1 MNLSNGAAIGFGP
14 CNTVDFLIYSENVFN
29 EGLYMQEL
37 WFLLPMVILV
47 AGSLFIITRANH
59 DD

>member
-1 MNLSNGAAIGFGP
+1 M
-14 CNTVDFLIYSENVFN
+14 
-29 EGLYMQEL
+29 MQEL

-47 AGSLFIITRANH
+47 VGSLFIISRANH

>member
-14 CNTVDFLIYSENVFN
+14 CTAIDFLIYTKK
-29 EGLYMQEL
+29 GLTRNFIMQEL
-37 WFLLPMVILV
+37 WFLLPMLILIV
-47 AGSLFIITRANH
+47 GSLFIISRANH

>member
-1 MNLSNGAAIGFGP
+1 MSDGAAIGFGP
-14 CNTVDFLIYSENVFN
+14 CNAVDFLIYSEKVFN

-47 AGSLFIITRANH
+47 AGSLFIITRANY